1 MAVAEF
7 AVYEVF
13 SMGSSI
19 KRPGMILEVSEAKL
33 KEEVAKGLHESG
45 KPISGLLNHCAAMN
59 DIAKEAVK
67 GMKVKAYL
75 PESETSDEEQRKLN
89 EEAKKKEIDELRKEF
104 DKIGKAYDPHWS
116 GKRLRMEL
124 EKAKKEAPEPSPAA
138 KKKIEKVE

>member
-7 AVYEVF
+7 AVYEAF

-19 KRPGMILEVSEAKL
+19 KRPGMIMEVSEPKL

-45 KPISGLLNHCAAMN
+45 KPISGLLNHCAAIN
-59 DIAKEAVK
+59 ETAKQAVK

-89 EEAKKKEIDELRKEF
+89 EEAKKKEINELRLEF
-104 DKIGKAYDPHWS
+104 DKISKAYDPHWS

-124 EKAKKEAPEPSPAA
+124 EKAKKEVPEKGPEP